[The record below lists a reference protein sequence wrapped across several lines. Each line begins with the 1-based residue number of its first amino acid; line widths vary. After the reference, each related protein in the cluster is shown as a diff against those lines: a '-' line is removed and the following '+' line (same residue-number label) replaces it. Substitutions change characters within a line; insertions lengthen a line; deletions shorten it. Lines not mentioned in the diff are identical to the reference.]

1 MRNVPRIDFATPAT
15 WISHRSDGT
24 DAYETLAEHVLGD
37 PSWNGGTGVWGEYMI
52 QSTAAG
58 LDPASKSA
66 AMAAAVRVNL
76 HMHLHANLE
85 EPRDLI
91 VEDEPFEDI

>member
-1 MRNVPRIDFATPAT
+1 
-15 WISHRSDGT
+15 
-24 DAYETLAEHVLGD
+24 
-37 PSWNGGTGVWGEYMI
+37 VWGEYMI

-58 LDPASKSA
+58 LDPAIRSA

-76 HMHLHANLE
+76 HMHLHANLD
-85 EPRDLI
+85 EPDALV